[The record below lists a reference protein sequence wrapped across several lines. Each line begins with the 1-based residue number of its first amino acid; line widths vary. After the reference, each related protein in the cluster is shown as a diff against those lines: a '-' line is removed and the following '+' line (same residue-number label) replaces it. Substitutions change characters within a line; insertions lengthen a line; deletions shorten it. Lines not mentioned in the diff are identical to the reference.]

1 MCFESKTLNSL
12 KSLVEIALISVDD
25 FLSSSVLD
33 SEFLQ
38 EKIRR
43 KVKINRSDFMINIF
57 IKNTKNRT
65 LKYNCVSFSIQFL
78 NTSVLKTT
86 RSDEVLLEE

>member
-1 MCFESKTLNSL
+1 MLSVKLSKAVLKGIHKSDELMCFESKTLNSL
-12 KSLVEIALISVDD
+12 KSLVDIALISVDD

-38 EKIRR
+38 EKIKR
-43 KVKINRSDFMINIF
+43 KVKINRNDFMINIF

-65 LKYNCVSFSIQFL
+65 LI
-78 NTSVLKTT
+78 
-86 RSDEVLLEE
+86 